1 MLHLASTSA
10 SIALLDLSLSRPIPS
25 AVPTVYTHANLDTTL
40 FNLWRIHP
48 FYTNNYIMAA
58 CERGECLHSRTLAEE
73 AQVLA
78 GWGRLRS
85 SLCTL
90 TLVKSCAVQ

>member
-58 CERGECLHSRTLAEE
+58 CERGGMFTLEDISGGGSGSGGVGTVAF
-73 AQVLA
+73 VSVYFDF
-78 GWGRLRS
+78 G
-85 SLCTL
+85 
-90 TLVKSCAVQ
+90 